1 MADQKKF
8 LDYEGIKHLWSKVNM
23 QDYPNNETLM
33 AVINAID
40 ETKLDKSIFEEYVG
54 TEVSSV
60 EPANNDIPK
69 VYIDGTIPTTK
80 NEVLATLKYKSKTD
94 TFTAY
99 ITIKCQGT
107 SSLSYPKKNFT
118 IKMFED
124 EARETKLKKN
134 FRGWGEQNKFCLKA
148 NWIDFSHARNICC
161 AQLWGEVVRSRDE
174 YENYPEE
181 FKASP
186 NQGAVD
192 GFPFLLYCNGHYW
205 GRYTWNIPKDGWMSN
220 MDDELDTHCIL
231 CSEDYNSS
239 CFRAAAV
246 IDKTDW
252 TDELHDTV
260 PASILTRWNEIITFV
275 QNSSDD
281 DFKANLS
288 NYFYVDSLIDYYI
301 FSYVI
306 CHLDGLGKNQLFFTY
321 DGQKWIAGAYDMDST
336 LGLYWDGN
344 SFVSNTYRMQEDYE
358 TAVNGTSNLLYDR
371 LKSLFIDEIKARWEV
386 LKTTVLEKY
395 HMIETFE
402 EFCSIVSKEIRDYDY
417 DYNTGL
423 GAFTGIPSTFDNN
436 ISQIREY
443 IVNRYSYVN
452 TQLAGGS
459 SGSTTGG
466 ETILRSNYSP
476 NGEGWADD
484 VILNFANGDYIEISV
499 DTSNCYLKNENIISV
514 GNSISQW
521 SQVGYHVYYSSGVL
535 QFNSMN
541 GSAYDQLNVNITDNT
556 NIIHIDSNGISLN
569 GTVITTCPKLANET
583 YIQVGSLEGYTRSFA
598 TYNYIKVVNN

>member
-1 MADQKKF
+1 MTDLKV
-8 LDYEGIKHLWSKVNM
+8 LDTNGVKVLYDLLSL
-23 QDYPNNETLM
+23 QDYPNNEILG

-40 ETKLDKSIFEEYVG
+40 QTKLDKSVFEEYIG
-54 TEVSSV
+54 NEVASF
-60 EPANNDIPK
+60 EPGDKDIPR

-80 NEVLATLKYKSKTD
+80 NEVLATLKYQSKTD
-94 TFTAY
+94 TFNAY
-99 ITIKCQGT
+99 IKIKCQGT
-107 SSLSYPKKNFT
+107 SSLAYPKKNFT

-124 EARETKLKKN
+124 EARENKLKKN
-134 FRGWGEQNKFCLKA
+134 FRNWGNQNKFCLKA
-148 NWIDFSHARNICC
+148 NWIDFSHARNLGC
-161 AQLWGEVVRSRDE
+161 ARLWGEIVKSRDE
-174 YENYPEE
+174 YESYPEE
-181 FKASP
+181 YKTSP

-239 CFRAAAV
+239 CFRAAAI
-246 IDKTDW
+246 IDETDW

-301 FSYVI
+301 FSYMI

-336 LGLYWDGN
+336 LGLYWDG
-344 SFVSNTYRMQEDYE
+344 SYFVSNTYRMQEDYE

-371 LKSLFIDEIKARWEV
+371 LKTLYAEEIATRWEV

-402 EFCSIVSKEIRDYDY
+402 EFCGIISNEIMNYDY
-417 DYNTGL
+417 NENTGL
-423 GAFTGIPSTFDNN
+423 GAFYAIPSVGDNN

-443 IVNRYSYVN
+443 IVNRYNYVN

-459 SGSTTGG
+459 SDITGE

-476 NGEGWADD
+476 NGETWADD
-484 VILNFANGDYIEISV
+484 VSINFTNGDYIEISI
-499 DTSNCYLKNENIISV
+499 DTSNCYYKNENIISV
-514 GNSISQW
+514 GNNIAQW
-521 SQVGYHVYYSSGVL
+521 LQVGYHVYYTSGVI
-535 QFNSMN
+535 QFNSMD
-541 GSAYDQLNVNITDNT
+541 GSAYQQFDINITDNT
-556 NIIHIDSNGISLN
+556 NIIRIDSNGISLN
-569 GTVITTCPKLANET
+569 GTVITTCPKLSNET
-583 YIQVGSLEGYTRSFA
+583 YIQVGSQEGSTRSFA
-598 TYNYIKVVNN
+598 TYNYIKVVNA

>member
-1 MADQKKF
+1 MIDLKV
-8 LDYEGIKHLWSKVNM
+8 LDTNGVKVLYDLLSL
-23 QDYPNNETLM
+23 QDYPNNEILG

-40 ETKLDKSIFEEYVG
+40 QTKLDKSVFEEYIG
-54 TEVSSV
+54 NEVASF
-60 EPANNDIPK
+60 EPGDKDIPR

-80 NEVLATLKYKSKTD
+80 NEVLATLKYQSKTD
-94 TFTAY
+94 TFNAY
-99 ITIKCQGT
+99 IKIKCQGT
-107 SSLSYPKKNFT
+107 SSLAYPKKNFT

-124 EARETKLKKN
+124 EARENKLKKN
-134 FRGWGEQNKFCLKA
+134 FRNWGNQNKFCLKA
-148 NWIDFSHARNICC
+148 NWIDFSHARNLGC
-161 AQLWGEVVRSRDE
+161 ARLWGEIVKSRDE
-174 YENYPEE
+174 YESYPEE
-181 FKASP
+181 YKTSP

-239 CFRAAAV
+239 CFRAAAI
-246 IDKTDW
+246 IDETDW

-336 LGLYWDGN
+336 IGLYWDGN

-371 LKSLFIDEIKARWEV
+371 LKSLFTEEIKARWEV

-402 EFCSIVSKEIRDYDY
+402 EFCSIVSKEIMDYDY

-423 GAFTGIPSTFDNN
+423 GAFSGIPSIMDNN
-436 ISQIREY
+436 IAQIREY

-452 TQLAGGS
+452 TQITGGS
-459 SGSTTGG
+459 SGGTAGG

-484 VILNFANGDYIEISV
+484 VIINFANGDYIEISV
-499 DTSNCYLKNENIISV
+499 DTSNCYLTNENIISV

-521 SQVGYHVYYSSGVL
+521 AQVGYHVYYNSGVL
-535 QFNSMN
+535 QFNSIN
-541 GSAYDQLNVNITDNT
+541 GSEYQQFDVNITDNT
-556 NIIHIDSNGISLN
+556 NIIRIDSNGISLN

-583 YIQVGSLEGYTRSFA
+583 YIQVGSQEGYTRSFA
-598 TYNYIKVVNN
+598 TYNYIKVVNT

>member
-1 MADQKKF
+1 MAKF
-8 LDYEGIKHLWSKVNM
+8 LDEQGLQHLWSKISM
-23 QDYPNNETLM
+23 EDYPNNETLI
-33 AVINAID
+33 AVLNAID
-40 ETKLDKSIFEEYVG
+40 QTKLDKSVFEEYIG
-54 TEVSSV
+54 DEVASF
-60 EPANNDIPK
+60 EPGDKDIPR

-80 NEVLATLKYKSKTD
+80 NEVLATLKYQSKTD

-99 ITIKCQGT
+99 IKIKCQGT
-107 SSLSYPKKNFT
+107 SSLAYPKKNFT

-134 FRGWGEQNKFCLKA
+134 FKGWGNQNKFCLKA
-148 NWIDFSHARNICC
+148 NWIDFSHARNIGC
-161 AQLWGEVVRSRDE
+161 ARLWGEVVKSRDE

-181 FKASP
+181 YKTSP

-246 IDKTDW
+246 IDETDW
-252 TDELHDTV
+252 SDELHDTV
-260 PASILTRWNEIITFV
+260 PASIVTRWNEVITFV

-344 SFVSNTYRMQEDYE
+344 SFVSNNYRMQEDYE

-371 LKSLFIDEIKARWEV
+371 LKNLFTEEIKARWEV

-395 HMIETFE
+395 HMIEIFE
-402 EFCSIVSKEIRDYDY
+402 ELCSIVSKEIMDYDY
-417 DYNTGL
+417 NNNTGL
-423 GAFTGIPSTFDNN
+423 GAFYGIPSIFDNN

-443 IVNRYSYVN
+443 IVNRYNYVN

-459 SGSTTGG
+459 SGDTTGG

-476 NGEGWADD
+476 NGEMWADD
-484 VILNFANGDYIEISV
+484 VIINFANGDYIEISV
-499 DTSNCYLKNENIISV
+499 DTSNCELTNENIISV

-521 SQVGYHVYYSSGVL
+521 AQVGYHVYYTPGVM

-541 GSAYDQLNVNITDNT
+541 GSAYEQFNVDITDNT
-556 NIIHIDSNGISLN
+556 NIIRIDSNGISLN

-583 YIQVGSLEGYTRSFA
+583 YIQVGSQEGYARSFA
-598 TYNYIKVVNN
+598 TYNYIKVVNV

>member
-1 MADQKKF
+1 MAKF
-8 LDYEGIKHLWSKVNM
+8 LDEQGLRHLWSKISM
-23 QDYPNNETLM
+23 EDYPNNETLI
-33 AVINAID
+33 AVLNAID
-40 ETKLDKSIFEEYVG
+40 QTKLDKSVFEEYIG
-54 TEVSSV
+54 NEVASF
-60 EPANNDIPK
+60 EPGEKDIPR

-80 NEVLATLKYKSKTD
+80 NEVLATLKYQSKTD
-94 TFTAY
+94 TFTTY
-99 ITIKCQGT
+99 IKIKCQGT
-107 SSLSYPKKNFT
+107 SSLAYPKKNFT

-124 EARETKLKKN
+124 EACETKLKKN
-134 FRGWGEQNKFCLKA
+134 FRNWGNQNKFCLKA
-148 NWIDFSHARNICC
+148 NWIDFSHARNLGC
-161 AQLWGEVVRSRDE
+161 ARLWGEVVKSRDE

-181 FKASP
+181 YKTSP

-246 IDKTDW
+246 INESDW

-260 PASILTRWNEIITFV
+260 PESILTRWNEVITFV
-275 QNSSDD
+275 QTSTDN

-344 SFVSNTYRMQEDYE
+344 SFVSNNYRMQEDYE

-371 LKSLFIDEIKARWEV
+371 LKNLFSEEIKARWEV

-395 HMIETFE
+395 HIIEIFE
-402 EFCSIVSKEIRDYDY
+402 EFCSIVSKEIMDYDY
-417 DYNTGL
+417 NYNTGL
-423 GAFTGIPSTFDNN
+423 GAFTGIPSIYDNN

-443 IVNRYSYVN
+443 IVNRYNYVN
-452 TQLAGGS
+452 TQLSGGS
-459 SGSTTGG
+459 SGGTTGG

-476 NGEGWADD
+476 NGEMWADD
-484 VILNFANGDYIEISV
+484 VIINFANGDYIEISV
-499 DTSNCYLKNENIISV
+499 DTSNCQLKNENIISV

-521 SQVGYHVYYSSGVL
+521 AQVGYHVYYTSGVM
-535 QFNSMN
+535 QFNSLN
-541 GSAYDQLNVNITDNT
+541 GSAYEQFDVNVTDNT
-556 NIIHIDSNGISLN
+556 NIIRIDSNGISLN

-583 YIQVGSLEGYTRSFA
+583 YIQVGSQEGYTRSFA
-598 TYNYIKVVNN
+598 TYNYIKVVNV

>member
-1 MADQKKF
+1 MAKF
-8 LDYEGIKHLWSKVNM
+8 LDEQGLRHLWSKISM
-23 QDYPNNETLM
+23 EDYPNNETLI
-33 AVINAID
+33 AVLNAID
-40 ETKLDKSIFEEYVG
+40 QTKLDKSVFEEYIG
-54 TEVSSV
+54 DEVASF
-60 EPANNDIPK
+60 EPEDKDIPR

-80 NEVLATLKYKSKTD
+80 NEVLATLKYQSKTD

-99 ITIKCQGT
+99 IKIKCQGT
-107 SSLSYPKKNFT
+107 SSLAYPKKNFT

-134 FRGWGEQNKFCLKA
+134 FKGWGNQNKFCLKA
-148 NWIDFSHARNICC
+148 NWIDFSHARNIGC
-161 AQLWGEVVRSRDE
+161 ARLWGEVVKSRDE

-181 FKASP
+181 YKTSP

-246 IDKTDW
+246 IDESDW
-252 TDELHDTV
+252 SDELHDTV
-260 PASILTRWNEIITFV
+260 PASIVTRWNEVITFV

-344 SFVSNTYRMQEDYE
+344 SFVSNNYRMQEDYE

-371 LKSLFIDEIKARWEV
+371 LKNLFTEEIKARWEV

-395 HMIETFE
+395 HMIEIFE
-402 EFCSIVSKEIRDYDY
+402 ELCSIVSKEIMDYDY
-417 DYNTGL
+417 NNNTGL
-423 GAFTGIPSTFDNN
+423 GAFYGIPSIFDNN

-443 IVNRYSYVN
+443 IVNRYNYVN

-459 SGSTTGG
+459 SGGTTGG

-476 NGEGWADD
+476 NGEMWADD
-484 VILNFANGDYIEISV
+484 VIINFANGDYIEISV
-499 DTSNCYLKNENIISV
+499 DTSNCELTNENIISV

-521 SQVGYHVYYSSGVL
+521 AQVGYHIYYTPGVM
-535 QFNSMN
+535 QFNSLN
-541 GSAYDQLNVNITDNT
+541 GSAYEQFDVNVTDNT
-556 NIIHIDSNGISLN
+556 NIIRIDSNGISLN

-583 YIQVGSLEGYTRSFA
+583 YIQVGSQEGYTRSFA
-598 TYNYIKVVNN
+598 TYNYIKVVNV

>member
-1 MADQKKF
+1 MVKF
-8 LDYEGIKHLWSKVNM
+8 LDEKGVQHLWSKISM
-23 QDYPNNETLM
+23 EDYPNNETLI
-33 AVINAID
+33 AVLNAID
-40 ETKLDKSIFEEYVG
+40 QTKLDKSVFEEYIG
-54 TEVSSV
+54 NEVTSF
-60 EPANNDIPK
+60 EPGEKDIPR

-80 NEVLATLKYKSKTD
+80 NEVLATLKYQSKTD
-94 TFTAY
+94 TFNAY
-99 ITIKCQGT
+99 IKIKCQGT
-107 SSLSYPKKNFT
+107 SSLAYPKKNFT

-124 EARETKLKKN
+124 EACETKLKKN
-134 FRGWGEQNKFCLKA
+134 FRNWGNQNKFCLKA
-148 NWIDFSHARNICC
+148 NWIDFSHARNIGC

-181 FKASP
+181 YKTSP

-246 IDKTDW
+246 IDETDW

-321 DGQKWIAGAYDMDST
+321 NGQKWIAGAYDMDST

-371 LKSLFIDEIKARWEV
+371 LKSLFTEEIKARWEV

-402 EFCSIVSKEIRDYDY
+402 EFCNIVSKEIMDYDY
-417 DYNTGL
+417 NYNTGL
-423 GAFTGIPSTFDNN
+423 GAFTGIPSIFDNN

-459 SGSTTGG
+459 SSGGTTGG
-466 ETILRSNYSP
+466 ETVLRSNYSP

-484 VILNFANGDYIEISV
+484 VIINFANGDYIEISV
-499 DTSNCYLKNENIISV
+499 DTSNCYLTNENIISV

-521 SQVGYHVYYSSGVL
+521 LQVGYHVYYKSGVL
-535 QFNSMN
+535 QFNSVN
-541 GSAYDQLNVNITDNT
+541 GSAYEQFDINITDNT
-556 NIIHIDSNGISLN
+556 NIIRIDSNGISLN
-569 GTVITTCPKLANET
+569 GTIITTCPKLANET
-583 YIQVGSLEGYTRSFA
+583 YIQVGSLEGNTRSFA
-598 TYNYIKVVNN
+598 TYNYIKVVNV